1 MPPDE
6 PSGARPSPVVLR
18 IKLRYDDAE
27 SMVQRFAANVGR
39 QGIFLPTKSIQP
51 IDSEVKFELRL
62 ANDTPVIVGLGR
74 VRSVRAQDPA
84 NPRAAFGMAIE
95 LMRVTRESRDLILR
109 MLERRKQVG
118 LPDLAMPTAQD
129 VDSSRRA
136 ESEPAPSKDAIPEAA
151 PASPG
156 SAGARSNA
164 DALRSEIEPISAPVS
179 ESLMTAPRRQSAPMT
194 AAKESSIQPLAPE
207 PVKRP
212 RPRIS
217 ELIAKSAGAVAAT
230 PAVDDDAEVDVAS
243 ALARARALATGD
255 LDKELESLKE
265 SASAPREISIEAAS
279 AELAKQ
285 LGGSAVRRDRSA
297 KLVPPPTVAEGT
309 AQTLTVTAATAEGTA
324 QTATVTAA
332 VASEPASV
340 IEPPAPTPHRAMDV
354 PAKGRTQPLPRI
366 KPLAPLSSIAPL
378 PAEPKF
384 LVEPKPE
391 PAPEPVAEWES
402 AVPTVASTEPP
413 GAMVEAKPAPRPAET
428 VRRPETPN
436 PTYLRASTADIAE
449 AIAAIDDVA
458 ESVVTASPATLADEP
473 EPELRPSS
481 SSMDV
486 AIDDAFNASMRPDTP
501 IPEDRPDPDDF
512 DASRAGPPIEVTP
525 LPHEIV
531 LQLSELD
538 MEDVEHT
545 NVGAAPDGYNPDEL
559 ANQLERH
566 LADAEAEAEAELQA
580 AIDEASGGVRQ
591 PVDGIDEFEIEEVS
605 DFEII
610 AEADADDADLLLA
623 DGERDA
629 SQDAAEPLAEAPP
642 LRPSQDFASR
652 LDFGDDEF
660 SEDNQPRHAG
670 LPENPV
676 TPSSGYALS
685 AYDDRLHE
693 DHQSYEDEPLDFDRP
708 SERYR
713 YNQPPRNLDTVDRLP
728 DFDAPAADP
737 PPAEEFDEPHAGFG
751 QPRYESEPAAVQEP
765 SRDVELERTLSALDV
780 DLDDLSLPH
789 ARPLTPSPSSGALR
803 SRTPSGPVASVRPV
817 PEPTPAANSGRVH
830 RRASTEDGILID
842 FDDEED

>member
-1 MPPDE
+1 MAPNK
-6 PSGARPSPVVLR
+6 PSGARPPPVVLR

-51 IDSEVKFELRL
+51 IDSEIKFELRL
-62 ANDTPVIVGLGR
+62 ANDAPVIVGLGR
-74 VRSVRAQDPA
+74 VRSVRAPDPA
-84 NPRAAFGMAIE
+84 SPRAAFGMAIE

-109 MLERRKQVG
+109 MLDRRKQLG
-118 LPDLAMPTAQD
+118 LPDVAMPTAED

-136 ESEPAPSKDAIPEAA
+136 DSEPAPRKEREAIPEAA
-151 PASPG
+151 P
-156 SAGARSNA
+156 
-164 DALRSEIEPISAPVS
+164 IEPISAPVS
-179 ESLMTAPRRQSAPMT
+179 ESLMTAPRRSSAPMPI
-194 AAKESSIQPLAPE
+194 AKESSIPPLAPE

-230 PAVDDDAEVDVAS
+230 PSIGDDDADVDVAS
-243 ALARARALATGD
+243 AMARARALATGD
-255 LDKELESLKE
+255 LDQELESLKE
-265 SASAPREISIEAAS
+265 SAAAPREISIEAAS

-285 LGGSAVRRDRSA
+285 LGGSAVRRELRA

-309 AQTLTVTAATAEGTA
+309 AQTLTVTAAAEIP
-324 QTATVTAA
+324 V
-332 VASEPASV
+332 
-340 IEPPAPTPHRAMDV
+340 
-354 PAKGRTQPLPRI
+354 KGRTQPLPRI

-384 LVEPKPE
+384 LRSD
-391 PAPEPVAEWES
+391 PAIEPVAEWEA

-413 GAMVEAKPAPRPAET
+413 GAMTEATPAREP

-458 ESVVTASPATLADEP
+458 GPVTIEAPPAVAEEP
-473 EPELRPSS
+473 SRPSS

-486 AIDDAFNASMRPDTP
+486 AIDDAFNATMRPDTP
-501 IPEDRPDPDDF
+501 IPDDRADPDEF
-512 DASRAGPPIEVTP
+512 EAATAGPSVELTP
-525 LPHEIV
+525 LPHEV
-531 LQLSELD
+531 VHQLSELD
-538 MEDVEHT
+538 MEDIEHT

-559 ANQLERH
+559 ADQLERH
-566 LADAEAEAEAELQA
+566 LADAEAEAEAELRQ
-580 AIDEASGGVRQ
+580 AIDEASGGVQ
-591 PVDGIDEFEIEEVS
+591 APSEIDEFEIEEVS

-629 SQDAAEPLAEAPP
+629 SQDAAEPIADEPP

-652 LDFGDDEF
+652 LDLGDDEF
-660 SEDNQPRHAG
+660 SAEHPPLAHA
-670 LPENPV
+670 LPDNPV

-693 DHQSYEDEPLDFDRP
+693 SPHSYEEEPLDFDRP

-713 YNQPPRNLDTVDRLP
+713 YQPRSFDPLPNFDELNADR
-728 DFDAPAADP
+728 
-737 PPAEEFDEPHAGFG
+737 PPAEDFDEPHASFG
-751 QPRYESEPAAVQEP
+751 QPRYESEPAAAQEP

-789 ARPLTPSPSSGALR
+789 ARPLTPSPSSGAMR
-803 SRTPSGPVASVRPV
+803 SRTPSGPVAKIEAPRTKQ
-817 PEPTPAANSGRVH
+817 PTPAHSIPEATPAAGSGRLH

-842 FDDEED
+842 FEDEED

>member
-1 MPPDE
+1 
-6 PSGARPSPVVLR
+6 VLR

-39 QGIFLPTKSIQP
+39 LGIFLPTKSLQP
-51 IDSEVKFELRL
+51 IGSEVKFELRL

-74 VRSVRAQDPA
+74 VRGVRAPDPA
-84 NPRAAFGMAIE
+84 SPRAAFGMAIE

-109 MLERRKQVG
+109 MLERRKQLG
-118 LPDLAMPTAQD
+118 LADVAIPAAED
-129 VDSSRRA
+129 VDASRRA
-136 ESEPAPSKDAIPEAA
+136 DSEPAARRADSEPAAAVPEAA
-151 PASPG
+151 P
-156 SAGARSNA
+156 
-164 DALRSEIEPISAPVS
+164 IEPVSAPIS
-179 ESLMTAPRRQSAPMT
+179 EPLMTSPRRTSAPM
-194 AAKESSIQPLAPE
+194 AVARESSIPALAPE

-230 PAVDDDAEVDVAS
+230 PADDNADVEVDVAS

-255 LDKELESLKE
+255 LDKELEALKD

-285 LGGSAVRRDRSA
+285 LGGSAVRRDLRA
-297 KLVPPPTVAEGT
+297 KIAPPPTVAEGT
-309 AQTLTVTAATAEGTA
+309 AQTLTVTAATA
-324 QTATVTAA
+324 
-332 VASEPASV
+332 ASEPATAAS
-340 IEPPAPTPHRAMDV
+340 EPAIDPPRPLPTVEV
-354 PAKGRTQPLPRI
+354 PPKGRTQPLPRI

-378 PAEPKF
+378 PAQPTF
-384 LVEPKPE
+384 LVETKSE
-391 PAPEPVAEWES
+391 PALEPVAEWES

-413 GAMVEAKPAPRPAET
+413 GAMAEAKPEPKLEAKPET

-449 AIAAIDDVA
+449 AIDAIDALDDVA
-458 ESVVTASPATLADEP
+458 APVAMATQPAMDDEP
-473 EPELRPSS
+473 ARPSS

-486 AIDDAFNASMRPDTP
+486 AIDDAFKATMRPDTP
-501 IPEDRPDPDDF
+501 IPEDRPDPDEF
-512 DASRAGPPIEVTP
+512 EAATAGPSAEITP
-525 LPHEIV
+525 LPHEV
-531 LQLSELD
+531 VHQLSELD

-545 NVGAAPDGYNPDEL
+545 NVGAAPEGYNPDDL
-559 ANQLERH
+559 ADQLERH
-566 LADAEAEAEAELQA
+566 LADAEAEAEAELRA
-580 AIDEASGGVRQ
+580 AIDEASGGVRAPSNADASQ
-591 PVDGIDEFEIEEVS
+591 SEIDEFEIEEVS

-629 SQDAAEPLAEAPP
+629 SQDAAEPIAEEPP

-652 LDFGDDEF
+652 LDLGDDDL
-660 SEDNQPRHAG
+660 SGDHAPM
-670 LPENPV
+670 PERRPLDNPV
-676 TPSSGYALS
+676 TPSSGYLLS
-685 AYDDRLHE
+685 AFDDRLHE
-693 DHQSYEDEPLDFDRP
+693 EPQSFEEEPLDFDRP

-713 YNQPPRNLDTVDRLP
+713 YQPRSFDPLP
-728 DFDAPAADP
+728 DLDAPMGGR

-751 QPRYESEPAAVQEP
+751 QRRYESEPAAAQEP

-803 SRTPSGPVASVRPV
+803 SRSPSGPTAHVDPPRTKQ
-817 PEPTPAANSGRVH
+817 PTPARSIPEAAPPAGSGRVH

-842 FDDEED
+842 FEDDNEDD